1 MILFRRQGMQLCLF
15 EHNKFVLIKSL
26 ISFIQN
32 HNPIN
37 YLTFVNQNGVFGPNY
52 ALMIKDFFLFKNSK
66 HLMI

>member
-52 ALMIKDFFLFKNSK
+52 ALMINDLLRSRNGK
-66 HLMI
+66 H